1 LPQKTVY
8 QTLENRGTHLRKLE
22 ANGPYPCHWENS
34 WLGDGYYFWDTFI
47 ENAHWWGKE
56 IRKFNKGYIIC
67 EAICDFNDEECLDL
81 HGNLEQLKQFK
92 DAYILAKKNKV
103 IDDSSTV
110 KNFLAKLRGEIKSFQ
125 KFTAIRINGI
135 KSKNYNS
142 IYSINFL
149 FEDNKN
155 QYLEVIPAIQICFF
169 NKTSMSLKNYRIVFP
184 EEYEYIEGYLA

>member
-1 LPQKTVY
+1 MSKKIVY
-8 QTLENRGTHLRKLE
+8 QTLENRGTHLRSLE

-56 IRKFNKGYIIC
+56 VRRYPTGYIIC
-67 EAICDFNDEECLDL
+67 EATCNFNDEECLDL
-81 HGNLEQLKQFK
+81 HGNMEQLKQFK
-92 DAYILAKKNKV
+92 DALVLARQNGV
-103 IDDSSTV
+103 INEYSTV
-110 KNFLAKLRGEIKSFQ
+110 KNFLAKLKGELYSFQ
-125 KFTAIRINGI
+125 KFKAIRINGI
-135 KSKNYNS
+135 KSKSYNS

-149 FEDNKN
+149 FEENKN

-169 NKTSMSLKNYRIVFP
+169 QKDSLNLKNYRIVFP